1 MSFNY
6 CVTNTVAWMLLAR
19 AKSLELTLYCCYKDV
34 VLEVMKAYI
43 EKCSSAAGVLIEG
56 YPRTTEQAL
65 KYDNVVSAA

>member
-1 MSFNY
+1 M
-6 CVTNTVAWMLLAR
+6 
-19 AKSLELTLYCCYKDV
+19 
-34 VLEVMKAYI
+34 LEVMKAYI